1 MNIFGGNMWIIY
13 QKNDQKIVGMSA
25 FSSGPDLEKN
35 FALKEVVKGLVDHG
49 SPDEYDAIQV
59 TDPEQAF
66 KFITSPPDKLVLEEK
81 NEGML
86 GLTIQEPNT
95 SFLILQSDAPDV
107 HAVDGI
113 PEIAADGESFTIIT
127 VQKVNELGI
136 PKQEKDDNDLLYLRT
151 DYGTLKSVDGKE
163 DISSINLN
171 QGKAAFRLVSEKA
184 KRVATVKIFNADAD
198 LIDTSIQ
205 IEFI

>member
-1 MNIFGGNMWIIY
+1 MWIVY

-35 FALKEVVKGLVDHG
+35 FALEEVVNGLIDHD

-66 KFITSPPDKLVLEEK
+66 KFMISPPDRLIVEEK
-81 NEGML
+81 NEGRL
-86 GLTIQEPNT
+86 DLTIQEPKV
-95 SFLILQSDAPDV
+95 SFLMLQSDAPDV

-113 PEIAADGESFTIIT
+113 SEITADGESFTTIT
-127 VQKVNELGI
+127 MQKVDELGV
-136 PKQEKDDNDLLYLRT
+136 PKQEKNDNDLLYLRT

-198 LIDTSIQ
+198 FIDTSIQ